1 MNGFTTKAVH
11 SAFPTKDSH
20 NALRMPVYDCVSFE
34 LDSAE
39 DMEAAFL
46 GRKPI
51 HAYTRITNPTVE
63 EFEQKVK
70 NLTGAF
76 AVAALSSGMAAI
88 TTAIFSIAGCGDNII
103 ASKYL
108 FGDTFSFFR
117 DTLGDLGI
125 EVRFADP
132 LDPGSFEKLIDDN
145 TRAIYLET
153 LTNPL
158 LYVAD
163 IRAFS
168 DIAGK
173 RGIILI
179 ADTTMTP
186 PYLFESKRFG
196 VDIELI
202 SATKAITGGATVMS
216 GLIIDNG
223 TYDWSKNRLMKDYA
237 KKFGPF
243 ALISKIRRQT
253 ARYLGG
259 CLAPHSAYLLSLGI
273 ETLALR
279 MDRAC
284 SNALEL
290 AKYLETR
297 PEVKR
302 TLYPGI
308 ETSPFHD
315 LARKQFPRLPGCV
328 VSFEL
333 EGREECFSFINALK
347 IIRRSTNLHDNKSLC
362 LHAAS
367 TLFVHL
373 SEEERKAAG
382 ISPSLIRLTVGIEDV
397 EDIINDIEQALR
409 GLSQV

>member
-1 MNGFTTKAVH
+1 MKGFTTKAVH
-11 SAFPTKDSH
+11 SPFPTKDSH
-20 NALRMPVYDCVSFE
+20 SALRMPVYDCVSFE

-88 TTAIFSIAGCGDNII
+88 TTAVLSIAGSGDNII

-108 FGDTFSFFR
+108 FGDTFSFFK
-117 DTLGDLGI
+117 DTLGGLG
-125 EVRFADP
+125 VDVKFADP
-132 LDPGSFEKLIDDN
+132 LDPASFELLVDDN

-153 LTNPL
+153 VTNPL
-158 LYVAD
+158 LYVPD
-163 IRAFS
+163 IEAFAS
-168 DIAGK
+168 ISRK
-173 RGIILI
+173 YGILLI
-179 ADTTMTP
+179 VDTTMTP
-186 PYLFESKRFG
+186 PYLFDSKKHG

-202 SATKAITGGATVMS
+202 SATKAITGGATVMG

-223 TYDWSKNRLMKDYA
+223 TYDWSKNRLMKDFA

-243 ALISKIRRQT
+243 ALISKIRKQT

-259 CLAPHSAYLLSLGI
+259 CLAPHNAYMLSLGI

-279 MDRAC
+279 LDRAC
-284 SNALEL
+284 SNAFAVAEHLEGL
-290 AKYLETR
+290 SG
-297 PEVKR
+297 VKKVF
-302 TLYPGI
+302 YPGI
-308 ETSPFHD
+308 KASSFYE
-315 LARKQFPRLPGCV
+315 LAQKQFPRLPGPV

-333 EGREECFSFINALK
+333 TGREECFAFINALK
-347 IIRRSTNLHDNKSLC
+347 VIRRSTNLHDNKSLC
-362 LHAAS
+362 LHPAS
-367 TLFVHL
+367 TLLAHL
-373 SEEERKAAG
+373 TEEEKLAAG
-382 ISPSLIRLTVGIEDV
+382 VSSSLIRLTVGIEDI
-397 EDIINDIEQALR
+397 EDIISDIDQALR
-409 GLSQV
+409 R